1 MGKTSVFQNQIT
13 ASFGSDVDDNR
24 DLTLANHDLTDDLNS
39 LRTQIRRLLNPEGT
53 WVDNPALDL
62 YEINSMFTGT
72 LNINNFNATGST
84 TLAGV
89 SAQNLI
95 SNKISGS
102 LTKLSDGTDYLIAGS
117 NITLLT
123 TSNGAIQ
130 ISSTGGGGDNFF
142 VSTTAGAAFTTGSIV
157 FAGNEP
163 GIDSP
168 RDKGTDVFFYV
179 SGSILDGSK
188 AVFGGDVRISGSL
201 ALGQASSYI
210 RVENESGTIVF
221 SPHPER
227 ISVGSDTFFF
237 VSGSPGDGYKSVF
250 SGDVVVSGSIKTELG
265 FSGSLTK
272 LADGTSYLVAG
283 NNITITSASNGSIT
297 ITSTAVSSPGGLNTQ
312 IQFNDEG
319 SFGGSEGLT
328 YDKTS
333 STLSTISGSFYDITI
348 SNDAIVQGGLE
359 VRDNITANGSNNQ
372 FNNLSITGSSGLSVI
387 NDVIIGGDVA
397 ISGDLIVDG
406 TTTTINTTNLE
417 IKDSIIGLGFSSGTI
432 AETSGDRGW
441 IGGLSGGEN
450 VAAFWDDSAGEFAFA
465 TTTNSATGSLPIPI
479 SSYADL
485 RAADISGNVVKAN
498 LGFSGSLTQL
508 TDGTSYLV
516 AGSGIQITSQ
526 SNGSIII
533 SSTGDDGA
541 GGSSGT
547 IGDPEDGTYTDG
559 IFTDFTPSTPIGTAI
574 DRFNELLLSLAP
586 APAPDLDNLDCDA
599 SAGTTAYLSFGSSN
613 DQSLASPAYISSNTT
628 AGFSAI
634 DVNGSYSASTSGNNI
649 RKGIYTGTTNISG
662 DLNEDVSSYV
672 HNTGVTNYVAN
683 AFGNANQGTLKL
695 YVNGSLIHSVDLT
708 TSSAGIGVPG
718 SGTKSQLNANG
729 SGFTNLSQ
737 TGSALQSNGMEF
749 SPFQHRTG
757 KYLVHT
763 SDQRNG
769 WNYLQVIHDKGSTQT
784 QTNYVEWVND
794 SNADALSASNS
805 SLSFVGSGSIHLSGV
820 EYFQSGTL
828 TYKVKVDNAY
838 KYVYDTTAIS
848 FTTSNSSAASS
859 GLSFS
864 LSNQAKPTINT
875 SAGENHTKSLHI
887 TSSAAINAD
896 YLTSGS
902 ITVGVNV
909 THPLKSNLSN
919 SGQATTSQVL
929 TYNYSN
935 TSTELVE
942 TFRRENYRIVSGS
955 YDAQADVINA
965 SNVWNSQV
973 FMTSSN
979 GGHSDGLQFYNATL
993 VSPKNTTNGG
1003 NFSVFSGGPNEN
1015 PNYSGITGTRTFYR
1029 WFKNASGAQY
1039 DLSLAMNGSSTIVSN
1054 ATAFNTSRIKCFIKI
1069 PGKTGWMDVALPFVL
1084 DNVQEGAGAYVSN
1097 ALLSFDSTL
1106 NATNYLNFGNVSVD
1120 NNEYVVLK
1128 ILADSSWTGNV
1139 SSITVDFG
1147 AGTGTLT
1154 PVPDLDN
1161 IDSDNTGT
1169 TARLSFGSSK
1179 SITGYTNSS
1188 TDAGFSAADLNA
1200 VYQVATSGANLR
1212 RAVFTGATTMEGD
1225 LNEDVTSP
1233 GQDYVANAFSDAN
1246 SGSISLEVNGSVI
1259 HAVELTGSYNLVG
1272 VGSPGAGTGTS
1283 LNANG
1288 SGFIALS
1295 TWGPGLFD
1303 NGVPRYSEIQRT
1315 ARYRVVPANQ
1325 RTGWNYLRVY
1335 HTVNGVDRTT
1345 NYVEWVNDPDSNAL
1359 SSAGNGLSIFGDDSF
1374 SYMSGVKFFNSPSG
1388 SIRTRISNIY
1398 KNVYSNSST
1407 AISFASLTNAT
1418 AAQIIQSGSGLS
1430 STKTTNATT
1439 DSLQTL
1445 NTNLD
1450 SQNELLHVS
1459 GTINFTR
1466 TKSLPGN
1473 YTTAYSCGGAMVF
1486 LHPLK
1491 STLTLSSQLTT
1502 NMLVWTPVNT
1512 SNANTDEYF
1521 TSETYRLTSG
1531 SYTAQ
1536 SDITGGTKTWDSTIS
1551 MDDQVGNPTYATGLL
1566 VYDTYLLAP
1575 KDGGVDGDFRNHIEG
1590 GSIESPAGNVN
1601 YSSLTNSTRN
1611 YFRGFLNNTVNDRP
1625 SVQVTL
1631 FGDAKIVGKTGAN
1644 AAVLGAN
1651 KNVFVEVGIPGKTG
1665 LLDLGKP
1672 SAGSGNFNEG
1682 DGCLSG
1688 DLNSTVTVSG
1698 VTNTCTFNGRTA
1710 DGTVSGAEY
1719 IVVKI
1724 SASEDWTGYLDR
1736 ISITWS

>member
-1 MGKTSVFQNQIT
+1 MALTPGLEVP
-13 ASFGSDVDDNR
+13 FGIQPVNPIPVDSWSGPYSGPVG
-24 DLTLANHDLTDDLNS
+24 DD
-39 LRTQIRRLLNPEGT
+39 TIAGAIA
-53 WVDNPALDL
+53 VA
-62 YEINSMFTGT
+62 
-72 LNINNFNATGST
+72 NATIPQAVRFQSME
-84 TLAGV
+84 V
-89 SAQNLI
+89 RLI
-95 SNKISGS
+95 IGGEAYKYWYKNGIADSDLVLFSGGGGGA
-102 LTKLSDGTDYLIAGS
+102 DANAPYLV
-117 NITLLT
+117 L
-123 TSNGAIQ
+123 
-130 ISSTGGGGDNFF
+130 SSTG
-142 VSTTAGAAFTTGSIV
+142 SLSAERV
-157 FAGNEP
+157 FAVGTGLKAVDDGAGGNYT
-163 GIDSP
+163 ISINNSAIA
-168 RDKGTDVFFYV
+168 TL
-179 SGSILDGSK
+179 SGSTFTG
-188 AVFGGDVRISGSL
+188 AVNFN
-201 ALGQASSYI
+201 Q
-210 RVENESGTIVF
+210 
-221 SPHPER
+221 
-227 ISVGSDTFFF
+227 
-237 VSGSPGDGYKSVF
+237 
-250 SGDVVVSGSIKTELG
+250 
-265 FSGSLTK
+265 
-272 LADGTSYLVAG
+272 
-283 NNITITSASNGSIT
+283 
-297 ITSTAVSSPGGLNTQ
+297 GL
-312 IQFNDEG
+312 
-319 SFGGSEGLT
+319 
-328 YDKTS
+328 
-333 STLSTISGSFYDITI
+333 
-348 SNDAIVQGGLE
+348 
-359 VRDNITANGSNNQ
+359 
-372 FNNLSITGSSGLSVI
+372 
-387 NDVIIGGDVA
+387 
-397 ISGDLIVDG
+397 
-406 TTTTINTTNLE
+406 
-417 IKDSIIGLGFSSGTI
+417 
-432 AETSGDRGW
+432 
-441 IGGLSGGEN
+441 
-450 VAAFWDDSAGEFAFA
+450 
-465 TTTNSATGSLPIPI
+465 
-479 SSYADL
+479 
-485 RAADISGNVVKAN
+485 
-498 LGFSGSLTQL
+498 SGSLTQL
-508 TDGTSYLV
+508 TDGTSYLI
-516 AGSGIQITSQ
+516 AGENIAIVTS
-526 SNGSIII
+526 SNGSITISGLAGDITSVTAGTGLSGGGMIGDITLNVDDSIVATVSGSTFKGSVSFDEGLSGSLTRLVDGTSYIVAGVGISI
-533 SSTGDDGA
+533 SSASNGPITISSENAGSITVSSGSNSVSSTSNLQFGPGFILNQESTGIA
-541 GGSSGT
+541 VVSGT
-547 IGDPEDGTYTDG
+547 IGEPEDGTYADG
-559 IFTDFTPSTPIGTAI
+559 IYTDFTSNTLIGTAI
-574 DRFNELLLSLAP
+574 DRFNELFLALAP
-586 APAPDLDNLDCDA
+586 SPAPSLDNVDCDT
-599 SAGTTAYLSFGSSN
+599 SAGTTAYLSFGISN
-613 DQSLASPAYISSNTT
+613 DQSSASPAYISSNTT
-628 AGFSAI
+628 AGFSAV
-634 DVNGSYSASTSGNNI
+634 DVNDSYSSSTSGDNI
-649 RKGIYTGTTNISG
+649 RKGIYTGTSNISG
-662 DLNEDVSSYV
+662 DLNEDVPAYV

-683 AFGNANQGTLKL
+683 SFGEANQGTLKL
-695 YVNGSLIHSVDLT
+695 YANGALLHSVNLT
-708 TSSAGIGVPG
+708 TSSAGSGVPG
-718 SGTKSQLNANG
+718 SGTKSHLNANG

-737 TGSALQSNGMEF
+737 TGSAVQSNGLSF
-749 SPFQHRTG
+749 PPFQHRTG
-757 KYLVHT
+757 KYLVHAA
-763 SDQRNG
+763 DQRNG

-784 QTNYVEWVND
+784 QTNYVEWIND
-794 SNADALSASNS
+794 NNADALVASNN
-805 SLSFVGSGSIHLSGV
+805 SLSFEGSGSIHLSGV

-838 KYVYDTTAIS
+838 KYVYDNTAIS

-864 LSNQAKPTINT
+864 FANQTKPTINT
-875 SAGENHTKSLHI
+875 SAGETHAKALHL
-887 TSSAAINAD
+887 TSSATLTANYLIN
-896 YLTSGS
+896 GS
-902 ITVGVNV
+902 ITAGVNV
-909 THPLKSNLSN
+909 THPLKSNLTN
-919 SGQATTSQVL
+919 SGQSTTSQIL

-935 TSTELVE
+935 TSTELAE
-942 TFRRENYRIVSGS
+942 TFRRENYRIISGS
-955 YDAQADVINA
+955 YDTQADVVNV
-965 SNVWNSQV
+965 SNVWNSEIY
-973 FMTSSN
+973 MTSSN
-979 GGHSDGLQFYNATL
+979 GGHSDGLQFYNTTL
-993 VSPKNTTNGG
+993 VSPKNAVNGG

-1015 PNYSGITGTRTFYR
+1015 PNYSGIIGTRTFYR
-1029 WFKNASGAQY
+1029 WFKNTSGAQY

-1161 IDSDNTGT
+1161 IDSDNAGT

-1212 RAVFTGATTMEGD
+1212 RAVFAGATTMEGD

-1259 HAVELTGSYNLVG
+1259 HTVELTGSYNLVG

-1315 ARYRVVPANQ
+1315 AKYRVVPANQ

-1407 AISFASLTNAT
+1407 AISFTNLTNAT

-1430 STKTTNATT
+1430 LTKTTNATT

-1445 NTNLD
+1445 NANVD

-1466 TKSLPGN
+1466 TKSLPGT

-1486 LHPLK
+1486 VHPLK
-1491 STLTLSSQLTT
+1491 SNLTLSTQLTT
-1502 NMLVWTPVNT
+1502 NLLTWTPVNT

-1590 GSIESPAGNVN
+1590 GSIESPAENVN

-1631 FGDAKIVGKTGAN
+1631 FGDATIVGKTGPN
-1644 AAVLGAN
+1644 AAALGTN
-1651 KNVFVEVGIPGKTG
+1651 KNIFVEVGVPGKTG

-1672 SAGSGNFNEG
+1672 SAGAGNIIEG

-1688 DLNSTVTVSG
+1688 DLNATVDIDG
-1698 VTNTCTFNGRTA
+1698 VTNTCTFNGVTA
-1710 DGTVSGAEY
+1710 DGTTSGAEY
-1719 IVVKI
+1719 IIVKI
-1724 SASEDWTGYLDR
+1724 SASKNWTGYLDR
-1736 ISITWS
+1736 VSITWS